1 MSNKNYA
8 VISMINYGRKPI
20 YFRSVGIV
28 IHKFIDGDW
37 RCALSTS
44 INPEERIPLY
54 LQEATGLTD
63 VALLNAPSFSEV
75 ADTLLKE
82 LQGCILVGH
91 NISFLQYHLK
101 TQFRHIGYAFEM
113 PQICT
118 VRLSKKLIPNMTSYE
133 LPYLSGV
140 LGIPYDAAASL
151 EESNEATSALFQRL
165 LALDENEEIIT
176 ALLQPN
182 KPKLKYRIPKHITE
196 VQLDRLPKTPGIY
209 KFQNEDKEVIYV
221 GKAKDI
227 KKRVLSHFRATTEKE
242 LLLCTATYF
251 IDFEPMGS
259 ELLALLREADLIA
272 KLDPYY
278 NYIQKKK
285 HITYMIVPIR
295 NKKGILQLKVE
306 RRPFQH
312 TPTEIFLKRS
322 LAIERL
328 SQLTEKFELCPSYTG
343 VHSVKTKCST
353 VSFSSCKGIC
363 REEET
368 LEAYNDRVTQ
378 ALDHLNNENE
388 NFVVFEKGRN
398 SQEQGV
404 VLVLHGVYQ
413 GFGFVDKNELIQG
426 TSDLLHVIDAKEH
439 SYHSAKIISAY
450 RKRNPYKIKPLDSEK
465 QTN

>member
-1 MSNKNYA
+1 MTNTNYA
-8 VISMINYGRKPI
+8 VVSMINYGRKPL
-20 YFRSVGIV
+20 YFRTVGIV
-28 IHKFIDGDW
+28 IHKCIDGDW
-37 RCALSTS
+37 TCVLATH

-54 LQEATGLTD
+54 IQEATGLTD

-75 ADTLLKE
+75 ADTILRE

-91 NISFLQYHLK
+91 NISFLHYHLK
-101 TQFRHIGYAFEM
+101 TQFRHIGYAFDM
-113 PQICT
+113 PQLCT
-118 VRLSKKLIPNMTSYE
+118 VRLSKKLIPNMASYE
-133 LPYLSGV
+133 LPYLTSV
-140 LGIPYDAAASL
+140 LGIPFDVADSL
-151 EESNEATSALFQRL
+151 EESNDATSALFQRL

-176 ALLQPN
+176 ALLQP
-182 KPKLKYRIPKHITE
+182 KPKLNYRIPKHIAE
-196 VQLDRLPKTPGIY
+196 AQLDRLPKVPGIY
-209 KFQNEDKEVIYV
+209 KFQNEDKKVIYV

-227 KKRVLSHFRATTEKE
+227 KKRVLSHFTATTEKE

-259 ELLALLREADLIA
+259 ELVALLREADLIT

-285 HITYMIVPIR
+285 HITYLIVPIR

-328 SQLTEKFELCPSYTG
+328 AQLTEKFELCPSFTG
-343 VHSVKTKCST
+343 VHNLKTKCST
-353 VSFSSCKGIC
+353 ISSSSCKGIC
-363 REEET
+363 REEEAI
-368 LEAYNDRVTQ
+368 EAYNDRVTQ

-388 NFVVFEKGRN
+388 NFVILEKGRN
-398 SQEQGV
+398 TQERSF

-413 GFGFVDKNELIQG
+413 GFGFIDKNELVEG
-426 TSDLLHVIDAKEH
+426 TSDLLHLMDAKEH
-439 SYHSAKIISAY
+439 SFHSAKTISAY
-450 RKRNPYKIKPLDSEK
+450 RKRNPYKIKFLETK
-465 QTN
+465 NYTH